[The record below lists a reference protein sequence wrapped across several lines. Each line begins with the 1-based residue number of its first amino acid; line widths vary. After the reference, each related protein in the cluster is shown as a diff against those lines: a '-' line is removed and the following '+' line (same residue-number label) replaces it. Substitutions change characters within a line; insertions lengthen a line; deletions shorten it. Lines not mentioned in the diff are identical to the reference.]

1 MQSRYDCYLSKLIEF
16 SNSQIL
22 DRKNKPD
29 RNINLIINMA
39 LLYPELSKRIL
50 GIAMQLHREMGC
62 GFKEKVYQDA
72 FEVLLKEEGIK
83 YEKEKHI
90 DLVFHGVKLEHDFFY
105 DFLIEDKIGVELKA
119 TSEIVG
125 EFESQII
132 NYLHVSNHKLG
143 LLLNFGST
151 SLEYRWYPNE
161 WHYRDKTEIG

>member
-1 MQSRYDCYLSKLIEF
+1 
-16 SNSQIL
+16 
-22 DRKNKPD
+22 
-29 RNINLIINMA
+29 MA
-39 LLYPELSKRIL
+39 LLYPELSNRII

-72 FEVLLKEEGIK
+72 FEVLLKEEGIE
-83 YEKEKHI
+83 YEREKHI
-90 DLVFHGVKLEHDFFY
+90 ELIFHGVKLEHVFFY

-119 TSEIVG
+119 VSEIIG

-143 LLLNFGST
+143 LLLNYGTT

-161 WHYRDKTEIG
+161 WHYRQCSSIG